1 MVMERVAVQDY
12 KILVLAE
19 GETPSAVGNAK
30 GHLFEAFIAALL
42 HEFGFEAPRKP
53 NVNVTS
59 DGIELDVSLV
69 HELTREKAVAEG
81 KAYSTNVKAQAL
93 TSFYGKLQMERFEEP
108 STHGFLFAI
117 PRLVAE
123 GAEKA
128 KAAERN
134 DPKFRYFDAERIVG
148 HLISRGLVRTE
159 AATLPSGLILSD
171 PAILIAEEGLYSCV
185 KSLDHESRRAE
196 RIFIWGQRA
205 GDRVPTST
213 IELLRESEYGADLVV
228 EEAENSLTGARQVPA
243 PRRPEASPPIVVA
256 VRGSSSDFE
265 YQFPASPD
273 FFVGRRTIVSE
284 LDRVLKA
291 GKGAFV
297 LNAQSGWG
305 KSSLALKLQRMVF
318 ESGGSAL
325 VVDSRTA
332 SSPAFVTEAL
342 RIAAK
347 AAESQGLLTLPADS
361 SWASL
366 QSAVSTL
373 NRTSWLRP
381 QPLVVFFD
389 QFENVFQDELITREF
404 RDLAMVVQ
412 EATNPILVGFA
423 WKTDLVGWTESHP
436 YRLRDEIRATSTQ
449 IVVEPMGAK
458 DIEALLKRLE
468 KRVDQRLARELRQ
481 RLREYSQ
488 GLPWLFKK
496 LAEHVIREIEER
508 GKTQEQLVS
517 EALNVQSLFDA
528 DLAGLQPVEQ
538 DAVRHVARF
547 APVSAA
553 EITEKYDGAVIQ
565 SLLDRRLIVAVGE
578 KLDTYWDTFRD
589 FLNTGQ
595 IPIQDSY
602 TIGLNP
608 QAVAPLLAQVVASGG
623 DMSVPDVAAAIGST
637 PASVVNSSRI
647 LRLLGVTMYEANRVR
662 IADAILGSGD
672 REGAL
677 RKTVASALRR
687 HRAYSLF
694 LRLAERHGEWV
705 SISLFTRELSQAF
718 PAVEAQPK
726 TWATYARAFAF
737 WFEYSGLSIIRN
749 NDLYLPHEGYSGKG
763 SLLASKHVASVR
775 VEHLHG
781 APGPSVQLLL
791 RLDSAGVRY
800 KDLSRASQRAARG
813 LLLLGLA
820 QEHPKGV
827 VVRAPG
833 SVRDGSVNP
842 VNVRMGL
849 QRLPGGREAIS
860 VLERDPAA
868 DMFSIGAILRD
879 ACAADWKDSTTQLN
893 GKHFRSWAK
902 VAGVPLVRARER
914 VLPADGQALFDY

>member
-1 MVMERVAVQDY
+1 MERVAVQDY

-19 GETPSAVGNAK
+19 GETSSAAANAK
-30 GHLFEAFIAALL
+30 GHLFESFIANLL
-42 HEFGFEAPRKP
+42 HEFGFESPRKP

-69 HELTREKAVAEG
+69 HLLTKEVAVAEG

-93 TSFYGKLQMERFEEP
+93 TSFYGKLQMERFDEP
-108 STHGFLFAI
+108 KTHGFLFAI
-117 PRLVAE
+117 PRLVAD

-134 DPKFRYFDAERIVG
+134 DSKFHYFDAERIVG
-148 HLISRGLVRTE
+148 HLISRKLVRTE
-159 AATLPSGLILSD
+159 SAALPGGLILSD
-171 PAILIAEEGLYSCV
+171 PAIVISEEGLYSCV
-185 KSLDHESRRAE
+185 KSLDHESRRAD
-196 RIFIWGQRA
+196 RIFVWGRRA
-205 GDRVPTST
+205 GDRVPTSVM
-213 IELLRESEYGADLVV
+213 ELLRDSEYGSDLLV
-228 EEAENSLTGARQVPA
+228 EEIENAFADARHVPA

-273 FFVGRRTIVSE
+273 FFVGRRAIVSE
-284 LDRVLKA
+284 LERVLKV

-305 KSSLALKLQRMVF
+305 KSSLALKLQLMVS

-332 SSPAFVTEAL
+332 SSPAFVAEAL

-347 AAESQGLLTLPADS
+347 AAESNGLLSLPADS

-366 QSAVSTL
+366 QSAISTL

-412 EATNPILVGFA
+412 EVANPILVGFA

-436 YRLRDEIRATSTQ
+436 YRLRDEIRAASTQ

-458 DIEALLKRLE
+458 DIEALLRRLE
-468 KRVDQRLARELRQ
+468 KRVNQRLARDLRQ

-496 LAEHVIREIEER
+496 LAEHVIREIEQR
-508 GKTQEQLVS
+508 GKSQEQLVS

-623 DMSVPDVAAAIGST
+623 DMSVADVAGAIGST
-637 PASVVNSSRI
+637 PGSVVNSSRI

-662 IADAILGSGD
+662 IADAVLDSGD
-672 REGAL
+672 RESAL
-677 RKTVASALRR
+677 RRTVASALRR

-694 LRLAERHGEWV
+694 VRLAERHGERV
-705 SISLFTRELSQAF
+705 SIPLFTRELPEAF

-726 TWATYARAFAF
+726 TWATYARAFAL
-737 WFEYSGLSIIRN
+737 WFEYSGLSIIRT
-749 NDLYLPHEGYSGKG
+749 NDLYVPGEGYSGKG
-763 SLLASKHVASVR
+763 NLLSSKHVASVR

-791 RLDSAGVRY
+791 TMDAAGVLY
-800 KDLSRASQRAARG
+800 KDLGRAAQRAARG

-820 QEHPKGV
+820 QEHPKGTV
-827 VVRAPG
+827 VPAPG

-842 VNVRMGL
+842 GHIRAGL

-868 DMFSIGAILRD
+868 DIFSIGAILRD
-879 ACAADWKDSTTQLN
+879 ACAAEWKDSTTQLN

-902 VAGVPLVRARER
+902 AAGVRLVRARESA
-914 VLPADGQALFDY
+914 LTSDGQVLFEY